1 MAYPPECRRPTFSS
15 THFPTVY
22 VGRQCD
28 DQCRGAWPRSS
39 FVMRGNSFPPRGF
52 LGVPLLYLR
61 RHRLRQINDSE
72 KLVKHLDERERQSLS
87 RIKETQELIET
98 NRRLIERSRELSAMV
113 LAGLATGFEM
123 KE

>member
-1 MAYPPECRRPTFSS
+1 M
-15 THFPTVY
+15 
-22 VGRQCD
+22 
-28 DQCRGAWPRSS
+28 
-39 FVMRGNSFPPRGF
+39 
-52 LGVPLLYLR
+52 
-61 RHRLRQINDSE
+61 RQINDSE